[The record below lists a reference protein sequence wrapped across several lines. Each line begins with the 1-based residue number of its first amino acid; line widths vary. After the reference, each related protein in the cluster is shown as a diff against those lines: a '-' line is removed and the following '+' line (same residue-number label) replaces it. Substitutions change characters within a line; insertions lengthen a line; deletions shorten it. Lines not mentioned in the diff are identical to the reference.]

1 MKVRRNWAYSAA
13 VIATVVVGAFVTQVI
28 AQPGT
33 QAVSPTI
40 TPKRVVATPTPEE
53 TAAPTKRSKVKK
65 AVAPA
70 APVSYRPAPKPKQVV
85 KADPGISTKVAGA
98 ADKVAL
104 LVGINKAP
112 GSTPLEGSITDVN
125 NMKNALLMYGFKES
139 NIQVLTEGKASR
151 TGILNGL
158 SSLSARSKSNGIA
171 VFLLATHSGQSGGD
185 LTFATGGG
193 GRISRHE
200 LASHLGRVKGRL
212 FSMLPTCY
220 SKGYALPGVVGKNR
234 IAVFSSSA
242 DEYTWQMGG
251 AGSWLVYYM
260 VKHAMVNR
268 KAPQSVEK
276 SFAWA
281 KAKINAELAER
292 APILSDGIPGDLVL
306 GKVPAAAKP
315 APVATP
321 KPVTSTAPAPTPVP
335 APTTKPCGLLGG
347 LFGGCR

>member
-1 MKVRRNWAYSAA
+1 A
-13 VIATVVVGAFVTQVI
+13 
-28 AQPGT
+28 PGST
-33 QAVSPTI
+33 VSPTE
-40 TPKRVVATPTPEE
+40 RPTERRMSVSVP
-53 TAAPTKRSKVKK
+53 
-65 AVAPA
+65 
-70 APVSYRPAPKPKQVV
+70 APVSRPATQKAVKAV
-85 KADPGISTKVAGA
+85 KADPGVSTKVAGA

-104 LVGINKAP
+104 LVGINNAP
-112 GSTPLEGSITDVN
+112 GSTPLEGSITDVK
-125 NMKNALLMYGFKES
+125 NMKAALLMYGFKES

-158 SSLSARSKSNGIA
+158 SSLTARSKSNGIA
-171 VFLLATHSGQSGGD
+171 VFLLATHSGSSGGD

-220 SKGYALPGVVGKNR
+220 SKGYALPGVIGKNR

-260 VKHAMVNR
+260 VKQAMVNK
-268 KAPQSVEK
+268 KAPGSIEK

-281 KAKINAELAER
+281 KKEINAELAER
-292 APILSDGIPGDLVL
+292 APIISDGIAGDLVL
-306 GKVPAAAKP
+306 GKVPSAPKP
-315 APVATP
+315 SAPKSTP
-321 KPVTSTAPAPTPVP
+321 KPSAPSPDPTP
-335 APTTKPCGLLGG
+335 APTTSTKPCGGGLLG